1 MLSQVSSLEIVI
13 EAEAKS
19 ATATNFSDGLRVN
32 YRVLQ
37 KNYERLRKLA
47 WTTQNYTGGALN
59 YRDYTNYVELRSRPR
74 FC

>member
-47 WTTQNYTGGALN
+47 WTTQNY
-59 YRDYTNYVELRSRPR
+59 RDYTNYVELRSRPR